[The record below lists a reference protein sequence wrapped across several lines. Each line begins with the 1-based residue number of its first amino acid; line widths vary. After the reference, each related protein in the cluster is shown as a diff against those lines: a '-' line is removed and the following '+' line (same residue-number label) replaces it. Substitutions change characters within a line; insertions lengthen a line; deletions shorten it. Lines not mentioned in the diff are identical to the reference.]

1 MMSRKPHEKSRYCPL
16 GYGWLND
23 CTDDVEDA
31 RTFVGAGAELL
42 NNNLYKEQK
51 ADQTNKGEKRMEKR
65 RHRKGTKV
73 LIILVCIIAVLAII
87 AFIFLKITFLK
98 RFPKLTGEPEVGKWY
113 DIKVDGARSS
123 DGSEWH
129 GIFKKGTENKV
140 VVYFFGGGVSITP
153 ETSEGGNKFY
163 ATNMTGQDF
172 VAEGGIGS
180 NAENNP
186 FKNWSFLV
194 IPYATGDFHSGTGVY
209 DGKKTVYHTGYSN
222 YAAFVEQMKPYVGE
236 PDTLL
241 VTGFSAGGF
250 AASLLADD
258 VIDRFPSAK
267 NITVCVDSSLL
278 LYNRW
283 HETAVNLWQSPKEI
297 SDRLVTDNLVLDSL
311 TALHEK
317 RGDSVKIL
325 FDCSYRD
332 DTLQQYQAY
341 IRTGTMTKNKENG
354 DLFQKDLAEMVK
366 GLQENIPGI
375 GIYIWKH
382 AEDPETQNPQH
393 TIISG
398 NVFDKLEDGVSVADW
413 IFAAVNGDVQT
424 HGLALLGQ

>member
-1 MMSRKPHEKSRYCPL
+1 MKK
-16 GYGWLND
+16 
-23 CTDDVEDA
+23 
-31 RTFVGAGAELL
+31 
-42 NNNLYKEQK
+42 KK
-51 ADQTNKGEKRMEKR
+51 
-65 RHRKGTKV
+65 HRVLKKV
-73 LIILVCIIAVLAII
+73 LLVLVCVIVILAIG
-87 AFIFLKITFLK
+87 AFALLKNTFLK
-98 RFPKLTGEPEVGKWY
+98 SFPKMTGEPEVGKWY
-113 DIKVDGARSS
+113 EVEVNGTQSS

-180 NAENNP
+180 NAEENP
-186 FKNWSFLV
+186 FKDWSFLV

-209 DGKKTVYHTGYSN
+209 EGNGKTVYHTGYSN
-222 YAAFVEQMKPYVGE
+222 YAAFVEQVKPYVGE

-250 AASLLADD
+250 ATSLLADD

-278 LYNRW
+278 LYDGW
-283 HETAVNLWQSPKEI
+283 HETAVGLWHSPEEI
-297 SDRLVTDNLVLDSL
+297 SDRLTTDNIVLDSL
-311 TALHEK
+311 TALYEK

-332 DTLQQYQAY
+332 DTLMQYQSF
-341 IRTGTMTKNKENG
+341 IHTGKMDKTEALG
-354 DLFQKDLAEMVK
+354 DRFQADLSKMVA
-366 GLQENIPGI
+366 GLQANIPGV
-375 GIYIWKH
+375 GIYIWNYG
-382 AEDPETQNPQH
+382 EDSETHNTQH
-393 TIISG
+393 TIISS
-398 NVFDKLEDGVSVADW
+398 NVFDKLEDGVSIADW
-413 IFAAVNGDVQT
+413 IYAAVNGDVQS
-424 HGLALLGQ
+424 HGLTLLDK

>member
-1 MMSRKPHEKSRYCPL
+1 MEKKKHRKKKKILLVL
-16 GYGWLND
+16 GCVIVILAIG
-23 CTDDVEDA
+23 
-31 RTFVGAGAELL
+31 TFVLL
-42 NNNLYKEQK
+42 KN
-51 ADQTNKGEKRMEKR
+51 
-65 RHRKGTKV
+65 
-73 LIILVCIIAVLAII
+73 
-87 AFIFLKITFLK
+87 TFLK
-98 RFPKLTGEPEVGKWY
+98 SFPMLTGGPEIGKWY
-113 DIKVDGARSS
+113 EVAVEGTQSS

-129 GIFKKGTENKV
+129 GIFKKGSENKV

-153 ETSEGGNKFY
+153 ETSEGGNEFY

-172 VAEGGIGS
+172 VAQGGIGS

-186 FKNWSFLV
+186 FRDWSFLV

-209 DGKKTVYHTGYSN
+209 EGKKTIYHTGYSN
-222 YAAFVEQMKPYVGE
+222 YAAFVEQIKPYVGE

-250 AASLLADD
+250 ATSLLADD

-278 LYNRW
+278 LYDGW
-283 HETAVNLWQSPKEI
+283 HETAVNLWQSPEDI
-297 SDRLVTDNLVLDSL
+297 SNRLTTDNLVLDSL

-317 RGDSVKIL
+317 RGDTIKIL

-341 IRTGTMTKNKENG
+341 IRTGTMTKSKENG
-354 DLFQKDLAEMVK
+354 DLFQKDLTEMVK
-366 GLQENIPGI
+366 GLQKKIPGI

-382 AEDPETQNPQH
+382 AEDTKTHNTQH
-393 TIISG
+393 TIISS
-398 NVFDKLEDGVSVADW
+398 NVFDKLEDSVSVADW
-413 IFAAVNGDVQT
+413 IYAAVNGDAQS
-424 HGLALLGQ
+424 HGLALLER

>member
-1 MMSRKPHEKSRYCPL
+1 
-16 GYGWLND
+16 
-23 CTDDVEDA
+23 
-31 RTFVGAGAELL
+31 
-42 NNNLYKEQK
+42 
-51 ADQTNKGEKRMEKR
+51 MEKKK
-65 RHRKGTKV
+65 HGKV
-73 LIILVCIIAVLAII
+73 KKMLLVLASILVILAAGVFVL
-87 AFIFLKITFLK
+87 LKNTFLK
-98 RFPKLTGEPEVGKWY
+98 SFPELTGEPEIGKWY
-113 DIKVDGARSS
+113 EVPVEGTQSS

-129 GIFKKGTENKV
+129 GIIKKGTENKV

-163 ATNMTGQDF
+163 ATNMTAQDF
-172 VAEGGIGS
+172 VAAGGIGS
-180 NAENNP
+180 NADNNP
-186 FKNWSFLV
+186 FRDWSFIV

-209 DGKKTVYHTGYSN
+209 EGEKTVYHTGYNN
-222 YAAFVEQMKPYVGE
+222 YAAFVEQIRPYVGD

-250 AASLLADD
+250 GTSLLADD

-278 LYNRW
+278 LYDGW
-283 HETAVNLWQSPKEI
+283 HDTAVDLWQSPKAI
-297 SDRLVTDNLVLDSL
+297 SDRLTTDNLVLDSL

-317 RGDSVKIL
+317 RGDTVKIL

-366 GLQENIPGI
+366 GLQNSIPGV
-375 GIYIWKH
+375 GIYIWNH
-382 AEDPETQNPQH
+382 AEDAETRNTQH
-393 TIISG
+393 TIISS
-398 NVFDKLEDGVSVADW
+398 NVFDKLEDGVSVAEW
-413 IFAAVNGDVQT
+413 IYAAVNGDVQS
-424 HGLALLGQ
+424 HGLALLER

>member
-1 MMSRKPHEKSRYCPL
+1 
-16 GYGWLND
+16 
-23 CTDDVEDA
+23 
-31 RTFVGAGAELL
+31 
-42 NNNLYKEQK
+42 
-51 ADQTNKGEKRMEKR
+51 MEKKK
-65 RHRKGTKV
+65 HRKAKKV
-73 LIILVCIIAVLAII
+73 LLVLACVPVVL
-87 AFIFLKITFLK
+87 AVGVFVLLKMTFLK
-98 RFPKLTGEPEVGKWY
+98 SFPKLTGEPEIGKWY
-113 DIKVDGARSS
+113 EAAVEGTQSS

-172 VAEGGIGS
+172 VAQGGIGS
-180 NAENNP
+180 SAENNP
-186 FKNWSFLV
+186 FKDWSFLV
-194 IPYATGDFHSGTGVY
+194 VPYATGDFHSGTGIY
-209 DGKKTVYHTGYSN
+209 EGKKTVCHTGYNN
-222 YAAFVEQMKPYVGE
+222 YAAFVEQIKPYVGE

-278 LYNRW
+278 LYDGW
-283 HETAVNLWQSPKEI
+283 HETAVNLWKSPTEI
-297 SDRLVTDNLVLDSL
+297 SDRLTTDNLVLDSL

-317 RGDSVKIL
+317 RGDTVKIL
-325 FDCSYRD
+325 FDCSCRD

-341 IRTGTMTKNKENG
+341 IRTGTMSKSRENG
-354 DLFQKDLAEMVK
+354 DLFQKDLLEMVSRLK
-366 GLQENIPGI
+366 ENIPEI

-382 AEDPETQNPQH
+382 AEDAETRNTQH
-393 TIISG
+393 TILSS

-413 IFAAVNGDVQT
+413 IYAAVNGDVES
-424 HGLALLGQ
+424 HGLALLEK

>member
-1 MMSRKPHEKSRYCPL
+1 MKK
-16 GYGWLND
+16 
-23 CTDDVEDA
+23 
-31 RTFVGAGAELL
+31 
-42 NNNLYKEQK
+42 KK
-51 ADQTNKGEKRMEKR
+51 
-65 RHRKGTKV
+65 HRVLKKV
-73 LIILVCIIAVLAII
+73 LLVLVCVIVILAIG
-87 AFIFLKITFLK
+87 AFALLKNTFLK
-98 RFPKLTGEPEVGKWY
+98 SFPKMTGEPEIGKWY
-113 DIKVDGARSS
+113 EVKVDGTQSS

-153 ETSEGGNKFY
+153 ETSEGGNEFY

-180 NAENNP
+180 SAENNP
-186 FKNWSFLV
+186 FKGWSFLV

-209 DGKKTVYHTGYSN
+209 DGKKTVFHTGYSN
-222 YAAFVEQMKPYVGE
+222 YAAFVEQIKPYVGE

-278 LYNRW
+278 LYDGW
-283 HETAVNLWQSPKEI
+283 HETAVDLWQSPKEI

-311 TALHEK
+311 TALYEK
-317 RGDSVKIL
+317 HGDSVKIL

-341 IRTGTMTKNKENG
+341 IRTGTMTKDKENG
-354 DLFQKDLAEMVK
+354 DLFQKDLAKMVK
-366 GLQENIPGI
+366 GLQESIPGI
-375 GIYIWKH
+375 GIYIWNH
-382 AEDPETQNPQH
+382 AEDPETHNTQH
-393 TIISG
+393 TIISS

-413 IFAAVNGDVQT
+413 IYAAVNGDVQS
-424 HGLALLGQ
+424 HGLALLDK